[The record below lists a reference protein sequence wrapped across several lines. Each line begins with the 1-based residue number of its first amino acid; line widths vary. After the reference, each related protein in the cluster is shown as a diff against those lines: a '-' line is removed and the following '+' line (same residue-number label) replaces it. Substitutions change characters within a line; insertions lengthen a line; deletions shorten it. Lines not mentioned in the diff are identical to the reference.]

1 MRKSK
6 MGIGCLGAAV
16 ILVIIVVI
24 GYGFFKGAYN
34 KFVTL
39 DEQVNGSWAQVENVL
54 QRRMDLIPN
63 LVETVKGYAAH
74 ERETLEAVINA
85 RSKATQVQVNAE
97 ELANNPELL
106 NQYME
111 AQNGLSSALSR
122 LMVVVEQY
130 PDLKANQNFIRLQDE
145 LAGTENRIA
154 VERRRFNETVQAYN
168 QHIRVFPN
176 NILAGLFRFEKRAYF
191 EAPPEAEQAPRV
203 DFSTRG

>member
-1 MRKSK
+1 MAKGK
-6 MGIGCLGAAV
+6 KGISCLVVAV
-16 ILVIIVVI
+16 ILIGIAIV
-24 GYGFFKGAYN
+24 GYGFFKGVYN

-39 DEQVNGSWAQVENVL
+39 DEQVNASWAQVENVL

-85 RSKATQVQVNAE
+85 RAKASQIQVNAAD
-97 ELANNPELL
+97 LANNPELL

-111 AQNGLSSALSR
+111 AQNGLSSALNR

-130 PDLKANQNFIRLQDE
+130 PNLKANENFIRLQDE

-154 VERRRFNETVQAYN
+154 VERGRFNEAVQTYN
-168 QHIRVFPN
+168 QHIRIFPN
-176 NILAGLFRFEKRAYF
+176 NILAGLFNFEKRAYF
-191 EAPPEAEQAPRV
+191 EAPPEAEQAPKV
-203 DFSTRG
+203 DFGTGS